1 MIATLKAKIRGRLY
15 KFVWARSHG
24 ATFWGA
30 IECGLIAGMHAW
42 DYDELEQNATRARC
56 RACGAVKGGDP

>member
-15 KFVWARSHG
+15 LFGWARSHG
-24 ATFWGA
+24 ATLWGA

-42 DYDELEQNATRARC
+42 DYDETDKLETRARC
-56 RACGAVKGGDP
+56 RACGAVQGGES